1 MEQTAAWRDASVL
14 ARRSRWLLI
23 FGFLAAAALPIGIA
37 TVGLLVVDTQFRG
50 QVGAVRLALARTA
63 AADVDLAVNVAQAR
77 LRTMAARLAGDAHL
91 RSDRTAVEAAL
102 ALVQRNALN
111 LHSLAVAGAD
121 GTVFAAYPEASP
133 AAVLAAQAR
142 ASTQM
147 IAEPDG
153 AVQILMRVPIRT
165 PEGREV
171 GAVIGAA
178 PLASV
183 FGTLRALPFAGT
195 DALSMLAHDGRTLIS
210 SALERGGKPGV
221 TGALLDALR
230 AGRDGVGEYRSA
242 VADRLEFGALAQ
254 AQSLPVA
261 ILVSQSSAEGF
272 GVLRTIRGVQIV
284 AIGGLLLLGIG
295 LLALSVRAHHA
306 FQRRM
311 RDASAT
317 LRAVIEGTTDVILLH
332 DRDGRVS
339 LANSAGAAFA
349 GRSKSEIL
357 GRPSAEW
364 LEPASAA
371 AMEARRREVVDRGCA
386 IASEEVFRVGNELR
400 EYSVVRAPVDDAHG
414 HVHGVLSVMRDIT
427 EAKRTLRALRR
438 SERRFRNLFEQSPSF
453 IWMHDTGG
461 RLLAANPAIAHALG
475 FGVEALIGRSLAEF
489 VPQAERQVF
498 VDYLRAVTKLG
509 AASGTFCVRHADDT
523 LHTWHYANRLYAQD
537 DGTPYVLGYA
547 QDITERE
554 DYERQLIEL
563 SRLDPLTRC
572 WNRRYLEEFESRAG
586 PHGRWGCVVVDL
598 DHFKAINDNY
608 GHKHGDATL
617 VAMGRFLTGIGR
629 SGDAV
634 VRLGGD
640 EFVLIV
646 DGASESDL
654 TGLVARMEREA
665 SAQAQLTFSYGWALH
680 QDGEPLERT
689 IARADE
695 HLYQRRR
702 AQRGGMPSNGDEYE
716 RSKAS

>member
-1 MEQTAAWRDASVL
+1 MDQTAAWRDASVL

-23 FGFLAAAALPIGIA
+23 FGFLAAAAVPVGIA
-37 TVGLLVVDTQFRG
+37 TVGLVVADAQFRG
-50 QVGAVRLALARTA
+50 QVGAVRLSLARTA
-63 AADVDLAVNVAQAR
+63 AADVDLAVTVSQAR
-77 LRTMAARLAGDAHL
+77 LRTMAARLAADAQL
-91 RSDRTAVEAAL
+91 RSDPAAVEAAL
-102 ALVQRNALN
+102 ALVQRNAFSLR
-111 LHSLAVAGAD
+111 SLAVVGAD
-121 GTVFAAYPEASP
+121 GAVVAASP
-133 AAVLAAQAR
+133 ETSHAAALASQAQAPTQLAAA
-142 ASTQM
+142 
-147 IAEPDG
+147 PDG
-153 AVQILMRVPIRT
+153 QVQVLMRMPIRT
-165 PEGREV
+165 ADGREV

-178 PLASV
+178 PLATV

-195 DALSMLAHDGRTLIS
+195 DALSVLASDGRTLIS
-210 SALERGGKPGV
+210 SAPGRSGKPGV
-221 TGALLDALR
+221 AGAMLDILR
-230 AGRDGVGEYRSA
+230 RGRDGVGEYRSA
-242 VADRLEFGALAQ
+242 IGARQEIGALAQ

-261 ILVSQSSAEGF
+261 LLVSQSSAEGF
-272 GVLRTIRGVQIV
+272 GVLRTVRGAQIV
-284 AIGGLLLLGIG
+284 ALGGLLLLGLG
-295 LLALSVRAHHA
+295 LLALSVWAHHA
-306 FQRRM
+306 FQQRM
-311 RDASAT
+311 RDAGAT

-332 DRDGRVS
+332 DREGRVL

-349 GRSKSEIL
+349 GRSRNEII

-364 LEPASAA
+364 LDPPSAGT
-371 AMEARRREVVDRGCA
+371 MEARRREVVDRGCV
-386 IASEEVFRVGNELR
+386 IASEEVFRVGHELR
-400 EYSVVRAPVDDAHG
+400 EYSVVRAPVDDGHG
-414 HVHGVLSVMRDIT
+414 HVYGVLSVLRDIS

-438 SERRFRNLFEQSPSF
+438 SERRFRDLFEQSPSF
-453 IWMHDTGG
+453 IWMHDAED
-461 RLLAANPAIAHALG
+461 RLLAANPAMANALG
-475 FGVEALIGRSLAEF
+475 CSVEALAGRSLAEF
-489 VPQAERQVF
+489 IPQADRQAF
-498 VDYLRAVTKLG
+498 EDYLHTVATQGV
-509 AASGTFCVRHADDT
+509 ASGTFCVRHADDT
-523 LHTWHYANRLYAQD
+523 LHTWYYANRLYAQD

-617 VAMGRFLTGIGR
+617 VAMGRFLADVGR

-646 DGASESDL
+646 DGASEADL
-654 TGLVARMEREA
+654 AGLVARIEREA
-665 SAQAQLTFSYGWALH
+665 SAQTQLAFSYGWALH

-702 AQRGGMPSNGDEYE
+702 AQRSGEPSNSDEYE